1 MGNESVD
8 SGLSAACAIAVL
20 FVTPVCLVIL
30 NILQTFSLG
39 AIVSPTIWA
48 KALICV
54 FPLSL
59 SIFLL
64 VPLLS
69 GPLVV
74 HKTRISLVSTLLQR
88 PIELAT
94 ISFSGAAL
102 HYLLPI
108 LNPIVNVNVDQ
119 QPLTLYLVFSGL
131 FSGLFFYFNLVSDE
145 NSSLN
150 YPTFRIGWPTR
161 VMLTTKPVLNEALI
175 SAITAYK
182 ISTLSWL
189 VITFIFSLP
198 VWPLLNPLFQVKLFG
213 LFVLSQSLLKLC
225 LSVAQAITTNPRV
238 FQIDTA
244 LVGEESLI
252 QLLNSK
258 SETQR
263 NSAFQDLAILT
274 RYADPRRSQ
283 IYQLSIPGGKP
294 KTWNAIWSSCNY
306 ILSDFARK
314 MDDINLPSQ
323 KPKSPSKKEN
333 GQTEPVSKATEP
345 SNTYVRNRFGEPHLW
360 SKQSSLISPT
370 RQKSTPSTPKA
381 NAESMFLSK
390 NKDENESLVSTLSER
405 AIQVLSNMVFS
416 MLNKIKSPFCYSISS
431 IRPINFLI
439 SERPEYKISCLI
451 GDVNHVRLVV
461 IALANILSAAPAE
474 DKYGVTQVGLKESL
488 KLFNRLNKGLDIIVR
503 NNQQRTELRKLR
515 NETKTALGKIT
526 NAFGE
531 SLDQL

>member
-20 FVTPVCLVIL
+20 AVTPVGLVAL
-30 NILQTFSLG
+30 NILQTLSLG
-39 AIVSPTIWA
+39 AIFSLTIWA
-48 KALICV
+48 KALLCV

-74 HKTRISLVSTLLQR
+74 HKTRISLISTLLQR
-88 PIELAT
+88 PLELAT

-119 QPLTLYLVFSGL
+119 QPLTLYLAFSGL

-175 SAITAYK
+175 SATTAYK
-182 ISTLSWL
+182 ISTITWL
-189 VITFIFSLP
+189 VITFIISLP
-198 VWPLLNPLFQVKLFG
+198 VWPLLNPLFQIKLFG

-225 LSVAQAITTNPRV
+225 LSVAKAITTNPRV

-314 MDDINLPSQ
+314 MDDINIPSE

-333 GQTEPVSKATEP
+333 GQNEQNNKTNDTP
-345 SNTYVRNRFGEPHLW
+345 NTFVRNRFGEPHLW
-360 SKQSSLISPT
+360 SKQSSLSSPT
-370 RQKSTPSTPKA
+370 RQKSTPETPKV

-390 NKDENESLVSTLSER
+390 NKEENKSVISTLSER
-405 AIQVLSNMVFS
+405 AIQVLSNVVFA

-461 IALANILSAAPAE
+461 ISLANILSAAPTE

-488 KLFNRLNKGLDIIVR
+488 KLFSRLNKGLDIIVR

-526 NAFGE
+526 NAFGD